1 MAFLEGRAA
10 KRARLQAQDAR
21 QDLDRQLAN
30 RQAIINPYAN
40 VTDLSSM
47 IQNPFA
53 NLQVATGAAQM
64 QAAETDISL
73 ASTLDTLR
81 STGAAGGGATALAQA
96 VARSKQTIANT
107 IQNQEARNAQLRASG
122 EQAAM
127 QLRMGEAQRLQEAD
141 ILGQTFMFQAQEQRD
156 VADLSRTAAMQQQ
169 YEQQFQDAKAANK
182 ELFGQLGMAAAM
194 AMSDMRL
201 KKNIKLIGKSNS
213 GLNIYLFEY
222 INEIL
227 GKGVYQ
233 GVMAHEVP
241 DYAVVN
247 IGEYKAVNYSKI
259 DVEFKR
265 IK

>member
-1 MAFLEGRAA
+1 MAFLEGGAA

-21 QDLDRQLAN
+21 QDLDRKLAN
-30 RQAIINPYAN
+30 RQAVVNPYAN

-96 VARSKQTIANT
+96 VSRSKQTIANT
-107 IQNQEARNAQLRASG
+107 IQQQEARNAQLRASG

-127 QLRMGEAQRLQEAD
+127 QLRMGEAQRMQEAD

-156 VADLSRTAAMQQQ
+156 VADISRAAAMQQQ
-169 YEQQFQDAKAANK
+169 YEQQFQDAKAATK
-182 ELFGQLGMAAAM
+182 QMWGDFAQAATT
-194 AMSDMRL
+194 L
-201 KKNIKLIGKSNS
+201 IKPIG
-213 GLNIYLFEY
+213 G
-222 INEIL
+222 
-227 GKGVYQ
+227 
-233 GVMAHEVP
+233 
-241 DYAVVN
+241 
-247 IGEYKAVNYSKI
+247 
-259 DVEFKR
+259 
-265 IK
+265 